1 MFPYELNMRKELA
14 FLAMG
19 AGMLAS
25 TACAT
30 TVPQSFVLD
39 SNAVPKPSPTLLTH
53 PNVAPK
59 PRGWVRKATG
69 RGSLIY
75 VAANDEVLIYPER
88 GNDPAPIGTI
98 TDGVDGAYGLFVDGR
113 GDLYVANQSTITA
126 YRPGSVD
133 PYITYADAYRPLY
146 IVLDHA
152 GELYAA
158 NQNGSISE
166 YAPRHTSPDRVLP
179 SHGVEA
185 DGINVDAAD
194 NLYVAY
200 RKRNGEGSIEEFK
213 PHAKRGRILGMVLD
227 QPQALQLDRAGNILV
242 VETGTRECI
251 DVFPPGTTTPSQI
264 IRVTFGVNQIALR
277 ESENYIYL
285 SNFFDRNVYVS
296 RYPPV
301 QFRSKIVT
309 NQQYI
314 EGVAVSNEER

>member
-1 MFPYELNMRKELA
+1 MRKRLA
-14 FLAMG
+14 FLVMG

-25 TACAT
+25 TACAP
-30 TVPQSFVLD
+30 TVPQSLVFGSD
-39 SNAVPKPSPTLLTH
+39 AVPKPSPTLLTH
-53 PNVAPK
+53 SNLGPK
-59 PRGWVRKATG
+59 PRGWIRKDAG

-75 VAANDEVLIYPER
+75 VAANNQVLIYPER
-88 GNDPAPIGTI
+88 GNNPAPIGSI
-98 TDGVDGAYGLFVDGR
+98 TNGVDGAYGLFVDGR
-113 GDLYVANQSTITA
+113 GDLYVANQSTIAA

-179 SHGVEA
+179 THGVEA

-200 RKRNGEGSIEEFK
+200 RKRTGEGSIEEFK
-213 PHAKRGRILGMVLD
+213 PHAKRGRILGMLLD

-242 VETGTRECI
+242 VETGTRESVDI
-251 DVFPPGTTTPSQI
+251 FAPGTTTPSQI
-264 IRVTFGVNQIALR
+264 IRVAFGVNQIALR

-285 SNFFDRNVYVS
+285 SNFFNKDVYVS

-301 QFRSKIVT
+301 QFRSKLHAEE
-309 NQQYI
+309 QYI